1 MRTTGAALARDLG
14 EEPQTLGHPQNTHR
28 PIHELLTV
36 QDAAALLHVPVSW
49 IYEHTRRDAPYALPV
64 VKVGK
69 YVRFR
74 GSDLLDY
81 IDRNSRVRSVR

>member
-1 MRTTGAALARDLG
+1 MRTKATALARDIG
-14 EEPQTLGHPQNTHR
+14 EELQDSRPRQDTHLATY
-28 PIHELLTV
+28 ELLTV

-49 IYEHTRRDAPYALPV
+49 IYEHTRRDALHALPV

-74 GSDLLDY
+74 ASDLLDY